1 MMINDVNIMAAR
13 HAIIRFLKN
22 IPDRLQKRKMVIRV
36 PLLYLLFA
44 ALWIILSDSL
54 VEVLF
59 PDRQAAALA
68 QTYKGWFFVLVTAV
82 LLAVT
87 LRKELILH
95 DRDRQRI
102 GLIQTALDETSI
114 RFRTLFESSPIGIVV
129 SNSSTITYCNPEF
142 AVMFGFTSVEEL
154 EGCPLIDRIAEV
166 SRDDFS
172 VSISFAAK
180 DLLNSVQFESQ
191 GLKKDGTEISLVIQA
206 GKIYAGAQ
214 RDLVSFY
221 IDSTRQKQ
229 TEQDLLHQIEKLN
242 ALRTIDAAI
251 NISME
256 LKPVLI
262 TILEQ
267 VANQLKVDAA
277 CIYLLRDRH
286 LEFSVSHGFRT
297 DVFHRSRIPVGED
310 PAGIAV
316 LTKETSAIAD
326 LNDLQPFNNRKG
338 IIAEGFRS
346 AYIIPLLAKGK
357 VKGVLEVFH
366 RSVLNPDS
374 VWLDFLDTLAGQ
386 TAIAIDNAF
395 AYEDLQRSNMEIVR
409 AYEETIEG
417 WSNAL
422 DLRDHETEGHTKRVT
437 ALTLNMVKA
446 MDLRSPDMIHI
457 QRGALLHD
465 IGKVGIPD
473 SILLKPGPLTPQER
487 EIMNRHP
494 VYARELLSPIAYLR
508 PAMAIPFCHHEKWD
522 GTGYPRGLQGQE
534 IPLEARIFSV
544 VDVYDALRSD
554 RPYRSAWTEEDTLK
568 YLSERSGIDFDPQVV
583 SLFMHLLNRHRDVFL
598 NDSMLIAQ

>member
-1 MMINDVNIMAAR
+1 MAFR
-13 HAIIRFLKN
+13 QSIIRYLKS
-22 IPDRLQKRKMVIRV
+22 IRDRLQKRKMVLRV

-44 ALWIILSDSL
+44 ALWIILSDTL
-54 VEVLF
+54 VESLF

-82 LLAVT
+82 LLAVA

-95 DRDRQRI
+95 DRDQQRI
-102 GLIQTALDETSI
+102 GMIQTALDETSI
-114 RFRTLFESSPIGIVV
+114 RFRTLFESSPIGIAV
-129 SNSSTITYCNPEF
+129 SNGSTITYCNPEF
-142 AVMFGFTSVEEL
+142 AIMFGFTSVKEL
-154 EGCPLIDRIAEV
+154 EGCPLIDRIAEE
-166 SRDDFS
+166 SRDDFGM
-172 VSISFAAK
+172 SISFATK
-180 DLLNSVQFESQ
+180 DLLNSVQFEAR
-191 GLKKDGTEISLVIQA
+191 GLKKDGAEISLVIQA

-214 RDLVSFY
+214 RDLVSFF

-242 ALRTIDAAI
+242 ALRIIDAAI
-251 NISME
+251 NFNME
-256 LKPVLI
+256 LKPVLV

-267 VANQLKVDAA
+267 VTNQLKVDAA
-277 CIYLLRDRH
+277 CIYLLKNDCRH
-286 LEFSVSHGFRT
+286 LEFSVSYGFRT
-297 DVFHRSRIPVGED
+297 DTFQRSRIPVGED
-310 PAGIAV
+310 PAGKAV
-316 LTKETSAIAD
+316 LSRKTIAIPD
-326 LNDLQPFNNRKG
+326 LNASQPFANRKG

-346 AYIIPLLAKGK
+346 SYVIPLVAKGK

-366 RSVLNPDS
+366 RSMLNPDS
-374 VWLDFLDTLAGQ
+374 VWLDYLDTLAGQ

-422 DLRDHETEGHTKRVT
+422 DLRDHETEGHTRRVT

-446 MDLRSPDMIHI
+446 MGLQSPEIIHI

-465 IGKVGIPD
+465 IGKMGIPD
-473 SILLKPGPLTPQER
+473 RILLKRGPLTPREQ

-494 VYARELLSPIAYLR
+494 IYARELLSPITYLR
-508 PAMAIPFCHHEKWD
+508 PAMEIPYCHHEKWD
-522 GTGYPRGLQGQE
+522 GTGYPRGLGGEE

-554 RPYRSAWTEEDTLK
+554 RPYRKAWTEEDTLR
-568 YLSERSGIDFDPQVV
+568 YILERSGKDFDPQVV
-583 SLFMHLLNRHRDVFL
+583 VLFKHLMNRHRDIFL
-598 NDSMLIAQ
+598 KDSLLIPQ